1 MDNRTVTIKK
11 LLDAPIQLVWEAWTN
26 PEHIAQWWSPKGIKT
41 EIIKHDFVEGGAWR
55 FEMPMPDGNR
65 FIAEGEYVEI
75 VEFEKIVSKADFKP
89 MTEGVEIQ
97 ALFEAQGNQT
107 RFTFNVVHA
116 TEEYRIQQEKMGILN
131 GWGSVFNRLEE
142 LLSRIN

>member
-55 FEMPMPDGNR
+55 FEMPCPMVTGSSQRGN
-65 FIAEGEYVEI
+65 
-75 VEFEKIVSKADFKP
+75 
-89 MTEGVEIQ
+89 M
-97 ALFEAQGNQT
+97 
-107 RFTFNVVHA
+107 
-116 TEEYRIQQEKMGILN
+116 
-131 GWGSVFNRLEE
+131 
-142 LLSRIN
+142 

>member
-1 MDNRTVTIKK
+1 
-11 LLDAPIQLVWEAWTN
+11 
-26 PEHIAQWWSPKGIKT
+26 
-41 EIIKHDFVEGGAWR
+41 
-55 FEMPMPDGNR
+55 MPDGNR

-97 ALFEAQGNQT
+97 ALFEVQGNQT